1 MTTRPSLFRDH
12 GGILLA
18 GSLLLLVGIV
28 LQPSAGALQDDPPP
42 QTSPPPLPPG
52 ATHQVS
58 GIGTAMSGNGMIAA
72 TAIDM
77 TGSNVLYVLD
87 TNSRQLAVYQAN
99 GGSDTMQSL
108 KLIGARRID
117 LDLQLQSFND
127 KSKKD
132 VQYAEL
138 EKQFQTIPVAP
149 APSQAPARKNP

>member
-1 MTTRPSLFRDH
+1 MTTRPSLLRDH

-18 GSLLLLVGIV
+18 GSLLLLIGLV
-28 LQPSAGALQDDPPP
+28 LQPRAGAVQDDPVP
-42 QTSPPPLPPG
+42 QTPQPLPPG

-108 KLIGARRID
+108 KLIGARKID
-117 LDLQLQSFND
+117 LDLQLESFND
-127 KSKKD
+127 KSKEEVK
-132 VQYAEL
+132 YPAL
-138 EKQFQTIPVAP
+138 EKRFQALPVG
-149 APSQAPARKNP
+149 PSKKNP

>member
-1 MTTRPSLFRDH
+1 MTTRPSLLRDH

-18 GSLLLLVGIV
+18 GSLLLLLGIV
-28 LQPSAGALQDDPPP
+28 LQPRAGALQDDPIP
-42 QTSPPPLPPG
+42 QTPAPLPPG

-87 TNSRQLAVYQAN
+87 TNARQLAVYQAN
-99 GGSDTMQSL
+99 GGSDSMQSL
-108 KLIGARRID
+108 KLIGARKID

-132 VQYAEL
+132 VQYPEL
-138 EKQFQTIPVAP
+138 EKQFQTLPVTP
-149 APSQAPARKNP
+149 VRKNP